1 MPSGLWLVL
10 SIRTH
15 GTSEDN
21 NRKLGY
27 SFEPVQVDPSGSS
40 STAAACP
47 GCSSATNLQISPKS
61 TGDHVA

>member
-1 MPSGLWLVL
+1 MPSGMLVL

-27 SFEPVQVDPSGSS
+27 SFESRWIRVAQALQPQHAQVARLPR
-40 STAAACP
+40 TYRYRQ
-47 GCSSATNLQISPKS
+47 NLLVIM
-61 TGDHVA
+61 